1 MGRTT
6 RKKKLPTMNTTRR
19 ASFNNVVSYY
29 SVKNGRGKPTLLPLT
44 DRIRKIVLGQDMLF
58 RSPSLIAEMM
68 LRRKTGLF
76 LGGKPVRII
85 VLVAHGITVGVTK
98 CPRDMGIFHFSEN
111 EYRGHKVSGDI
122 LIPSLEL
129 VFGKGGRNFSSFLD
143 KKLGTLYGPANALQ
157 HVRDTIAYSTPSH
170 LMPDYHLMKFS
181 KRFYDPLDDTIG
193 CWDITSSI
201 EKGTFRPKDY
211 RGQGP
216 ALTPIVD
223 LLEKDQRSRYTK
235 KTHTLGSSL
244 STVLKRL
251 KQPDLVG
258 DSLCIVYLCCCTVFD
273 RAFSPSVARSYPAYT
288 SFVAPEG
295 SEALVPFVPS
305 ALPSAPSD
313 PAPLYH
319 KAPKRSLFNISEES

>member
-1 MGRTT
+1 
-6 RKKKLPTMNTTRR
+6 MNTTRR
-19 ASFNNVVSYY
+19 NNSVVSYY
-29 SVKNGRGKPTLLPLT
+29 SVKNRLGTSTLLPLT
-44 DRIRKIVLGQDMLF
+44 DRIRTLVVGQDRLF
-58 RSPSLIAEMM
+58 RTPSLIADMM

-76 LGGKPVRII
+76 LGGKPVRFI
-85 VLVAHGITVGVTK
+85 VLVAHGITVGVTR

-129 VFGKGGRNFSSFLD
+129 VFGKGGRNFSPFLN
-143 KKLGTLYGPANALQ
+143 KKLGTLYGPENALQ

-181 KRFYDPLDDTIG
+181 KKRFGDYDPLDDTIG

-201 EKGTFRPKDY
+201 EKGTFRPKEV

-258 DSLCIVYLCCCTVFD
+258 DSLCIVYVCCCTVFD

-295 SEALVPFVPS
+295 HEAAVTVSS
-305 ALPSAPSD
+305 APSAPSALV
-313 PAPLYH
+313 PSAPVPLYH
-319 KAPKRSLFNISEES
+319 QAPKRSLFNISEESSTT

>member
-1 MGRTT
+1 
-6 RKKKLPTMNTTRR
+6 
-19 ASFNNVVSYY
+19 
-29 SVKNGRGKPTLLPLT
+29 
-44 DRIRKIVLGQDMLF
+44 MLF
-58 RSPSLIAEMM
+58 RSPSLIADMM

-122 LIPSLEL
+122 LIPSLDL

-201 EKGTFRPKDY
+201 EKGTFRPKEY

-273 RAFSPSVARSYPAYT
+273 RGFSQQTARSYPAYT

-295 SEALVPFVPS
+295 HEA
-305 ALPSAPSD
+305 APS
-313 PAPLYH
+313 PLVVEEVCLSCD
-319 KAPKRSLFNISEES
+319 ASLLY